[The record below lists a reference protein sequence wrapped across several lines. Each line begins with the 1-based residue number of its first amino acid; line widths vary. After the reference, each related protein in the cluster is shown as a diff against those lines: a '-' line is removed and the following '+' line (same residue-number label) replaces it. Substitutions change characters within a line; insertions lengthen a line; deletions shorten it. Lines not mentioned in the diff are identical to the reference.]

1 MDCVVVKL
9 ESLGGM
15 WRRSLTSSHTHI
27 GKEGN
32 LFVFFCGGGRRWDV
46 VAIDFVVCRFD
57 CVCALSYETHYGAS

>member
-1 MDCVVVKL
+1 MNCVVVKL

-15 WRRSLTSSHTHI
+15 WSRSLASSHIHI

-32 LFVFFCGGGRRWDV
+32 LFVFLVGKRWDV